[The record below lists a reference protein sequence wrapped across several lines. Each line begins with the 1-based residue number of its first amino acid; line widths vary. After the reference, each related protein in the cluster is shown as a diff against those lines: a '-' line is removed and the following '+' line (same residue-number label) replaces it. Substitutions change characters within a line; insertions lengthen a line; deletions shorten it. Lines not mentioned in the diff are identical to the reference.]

1 MPARPAPMLASP
13 VGNLPA
19 LAGWTIE
26 PKWDGIRVIAVAS
39 PHAVRLWSRNGIDKS
54 KQFADV
60 SAGLM
65 QLARKVGSVTVD
77 GEVIATDRAGNPLRF
92 QALQSRLTATEA
104 GTMHTAFIAFDCLAH
119 NGKSLLARPWTARR
133 KELDAIIGSTVR
145 GTVRKGTSYPCGS
158 AGAKRLLDHAVRDG
172 WEGVIVK
179 QMDAPYRPGKRSPAW
194 RKIKLEREQ
203 EFVIGGFTPPTN
215 GADRDHLGALI
226 LGYFNNDDR
235 LVYAGKVG
243 TGFTRAMLAILAKK
257 LKPLQ
262 RQSAPFETMPKA
274 DAGTVWV
281 RPKLVAQ
288 IRYNEMTVT
297 GLLRQPSFLGLRDD
311 KDAHDVHLE
320 ADTPSAA
327 LLDIVRCGASA

>member
-1 MPARPAPMLASP
+1 MLASP
-13 VGNLPA
+13 VGNLPP

-39 PHAVRLWSRNGIDKS
+39 PHAVRMWSRNGIDKS
-54 KQFADV
+54 TQFAHVAD
-60 SAGLM
+60 GLM
-65 QLARKVGSVTVD
+65 RLARKVGAVTLD
-77 GEVIATDRAGNPLRF
+77 GEVIATNRAGTPLRF
-92 QALQSRLTATEA
+92 QALQSRLIASGEGAT
-104 GTMHTAFIAFDCLAH
+104 HTAFVAFDCLAH

-133 KELDAIIGSTVR
+133 KELDAVIGSAMR
-145 GTVRKGTSYPCGS
+145 GSVRKGTSYPCGS
-158 AGAKRLLDHAVRDG
+158 AGAKRLLDRAVREG

-179 QMDAPYRPGKRSPAW
+179 QMDAPYQPGKRSPAW

-203 EFVIGGFTPPTN
+203 EFVICGFTPPTT

-226 LGYFNNDDR
+226 LGYFDNDDR

-243 TGFTRAMLAILAKK
+243 TGFTRAMLEILAKK
-257 LKPLQ
+257 LEPLP
-262 RQSAPFETMPKA
+262 RRSPPFGKMPKA

-288 IRYNEMTVT
+288 IRYNEMTET

-311 KDAHDVHLE
+311 KDARDVHLE
-320 ADTPSAA
+320 ADTSSTA